1 MSEQYSQWRVSL
13 EQMTK
18 TLPAE
23 QVSML
28 IRKVTLEALR
38 GIILRSPVGN
48 PSLWK
53 SKAPKGYVGGH
64 FRNNWFIDINDIK
77 PSERKAID
85 KSGKDSLA
93 EISKVSSLGN
103 NPYVVVYIHN
113 SLPYARRLEYGHS
126 TQAPQGMVN
135 VTAQSIASIFR

>member
-1 MSEQYSQWRVSL
+1 MSEPFSQWRVSL

-77 PSERKAID
+77 PSERKAIS
-85 KSGKDSLA
+85 KSGADSLSQMSK
-93 EISKVSSLGN
+93 ISNLGD

-113 SLPYARRLEYGHS
+113 SLPYARRLEYGWS
-126 TQAPQGMVN
+126 TQAPHGMVN
-135 VTAQSIASIFR
+135 VTAQSISAIFR